1 MNDIK
6 ELAAVFASVGI
17 AGDMEKL
24 MGELFTENELSALIL
39 RWELMKMLKAGKT
52 QRAIASDLHVSLC
65 KVTRGNKILKDKNS
79 MSGKLLE
86 TFGNE

>member
-1 MNDIK
+1 MNNID
-6 ELAAVFASVGI
+6 ELAAVFASVEK
-17 AGDMEKL
+17 ADDMEKL
-24 MGELFTENELSALIL
+24 MSELFTENELSALIL
-39 RWELMKMLKAGKT
+39 RWELMKMLKEGKT

-86 TFGNE
+86 KFGNE